1 MGDDVIF
8 GGETCNSEKGASY
21 PGKGSALSGR
31 KWNIWGRKLLFC
43 GRKVAIWWRSM
54 YLGEE
59 ISSFWSQEI
68 LGGENGQFWGGR
80 WYLGATLPHGPEK
93 KWHFGVA
100 MSYFGK
106 ESGVSEENV

>member
-1 MGDDVIF
+1 
-8 GGETCNSEKGASY
+8 
-21 PGKGSALSGR
+21 
-31 KWNIWGRKLLFC
+31 
-43 GRKVAIWWRSM
+43 M